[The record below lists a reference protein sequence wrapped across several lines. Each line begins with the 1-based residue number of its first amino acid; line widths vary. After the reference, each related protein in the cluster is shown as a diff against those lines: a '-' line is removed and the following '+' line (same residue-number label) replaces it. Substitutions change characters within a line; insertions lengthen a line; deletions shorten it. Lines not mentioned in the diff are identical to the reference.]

1 MEEYLA
7 FLDEDKDYILKLV
20 DYIRS
25 NGPKEIQPLVFTEIA
40 SLKSFEEKSKILL
53 YVVSKKQFEENEAC
67 FSELKNSTVILSD
80 NAALTQEKKAPLHI
94 FKYQSAKEIMR
105 CLLLQVKR
113 SNGSVA
119 LSNDK
124 ALDTS
129 EYYESDNA
137 GDNSGGDFL
146 DTTDKAVPVVTF
158 YSIAR
163 EEGGITFI
171 KKLLRKSRKR
181 KKSLFIS
188 FDIFESNLTG
198 EEICGNLSDVLYY
211 CCEARFSKDDFKR
224 LTTYADDAKLDEE
237 ELLLKEKGLGLW
249 KKMQLSI
256 CSSRGGFD
264 YLCGIT
270 SLSDFNELK
279 EDAISKMLLIIKYY
293 SRYDNI
299 IIDAG
304 SAGNHLLQLFE
315 ESDDIILVDR
325 SSSRRPSK
333 KTDKMSDGEGDAD
346 ESPRI
351 RKLKRFMSVRGN
363 EEMLKKIEVRLLDE

>member
-53 YVVSKKQFEENEAC
+53 YVVSKKQFEENEAL

-80 NAALTQEKKAPLHI
+80 NAVLTQEKKAPLHI

-224 LTTYADDAKLDEE
+224 LTTYAEDAKLDEE

-346 ESPRI
+346 ESTRI

>member
-53 YVVSKKQFEENEAC
+53 YVVSKKQFEENEAL

-80 NAALTQEKKAPLHI
+80 NAVLTQEKKAPLHI

-129 EYYESDNA
+129 EYYESDNT

-224 LTTYADDAKLDEE
+224 LTTYAEDAKLDEE

-325 SSSRRPSK
+325 SNSRRPSK
-333 KTDKMSDGEGDAD
+333 KTDKMNDGAGDAD

>member
-53 YVVSKKQFEENEAC
+53 YVVSKKQFEENEAL

-80 NAALTQEKKAPLHI
+80 NAVLTQEKKAPLHI

-129 EYYESDNA
+129 EYYESDNT

-224 LTTYADDAKLDEE
+224 LTTYAEDAKLDEE

-346 ESPRI
+346 ESTRI

>member
-80 NAALTQEKKAPLHI
+80 NAALTQEKKVPLHI

-129 EYYESDNA
+129 EYYESDNT

-198 EEICGNLSDVLYY
+198 EEISGNLSDVLYY

-224 LTTYADDAKLDEE
+224 LTTYAEDAKLDEE

-325 SSSRRPSK
+325 SNSRRPSK
-333 KTDKMSDGEGDAD
+333 KTDKMNDGAGDAD

>member
-53 YVVSKKQFEENEAC
+53 YVVSKKQFEENETC

-80 NAALTQEKKAPLHI
+80 NASPTQEKKAPLHI

-113 SNGSVA
+113 SNGSAA

-124 ALDTS
+124 ALETS
-129 EYYESDNA
+129 EYYESENA

-224 LTTYADDAKLDEE
+224 LTTYAEDAKLDEE

-325 SSSRRPSK
+325 SNSRRPSK
-333 KTDKMSDGEGDAD
+333 KTDKMSDGAGDVN

>member
-1 MEEYLA
+1 M
-7 FLDEDKDYILKLV
+7 
-20 DYIRS
+20 
-25 NGPKEIQPLVFTEIA
+25 
-40 SLKSFEEKSKILL
+40 L

-224 LTTYADDAKLDEE
+224 LTTYAEDAKLDEE

>member
-53 YVVSKKQFEENEAC
+53 YVVSKKQFEENETC

-80 NAALTQEKKAPLHI
+80 NASLAQEKKAPLHI

-113 SNGSVA
+113 SNGSAA

-124 ALDTS
+124 ALETS
-129 EYYESDNA
+129 EYYESENA

-224 LTTYADDAKLDEE
+224 LTTYAEDAKLDEE

-325 SSSRRPSK
+325 SNSRRPSK
-333 KTDKMSDGEGDAD
+333 KNDKMSDGAGDVN

>member
-80 NAALTQEKKAPLHI
+80 NASQIQEKKAPLHI

-129 EYYESDNA
+129 EYYEGDNA

-224 LTTYADDAKLDEE
+224 LTTYAEDAKLDEE

-325 SSSRRPSK
+325 SNSRRPSK
-333 KTDKMSDGEGDAD
+333 KTDKMSDGAGDTD

>member
-80 NAALTQEKKAPLHI
+80 NAVLTQEKKAPLHI

-224 LTTYADDAKLDEE
+224 LTTYAEDAKLDEE

-346 ESPRI
+346 ESTRI

>member
-80 NAALTQEKKAPLHI
+80 NAAPAQEKKAPLHI

-124 ALDTS
+124 ALEIS

-188 FDIFESNLTG
+188 FDIFENYLTG

-224 LTTYADDAKLDEE
+224 LTTYAEDAKLDEE
-237 ELLLKEKGLGLW
+237 ELLLKKKGLGLW

-325 SSSRRPSK
+325 SNSRRPSK
-333 KTDKMSDGEGDAD
+333 KTDKMSDGAGDVD

>member
-129 EYYESDNA
+129 EYYEGDNA

-224 LTTYADDAKLDEE
+224 LTTYAEDAKLDEE

-333 KTDKMSDGEGDAD
+333 KTDKMSDGAEDAD

>member
-80 NAALTQEKKAPLHI
+80 NAAPAQEKKAPLHI

-113 SNGSVA
+113 SNGSAA

-124 ALDTS
+124 ALETS

-188 FDIFESNLTG
+188 FDIFENYLTG

-224 LTTYADDAKLDEE
+224 LTTYAEDAKLDED

-325 SSSRRPSK
+325 SNSRRPSK
-333 KTDKMSDGEGDAD
+333 KTDKMSDGAGDVN